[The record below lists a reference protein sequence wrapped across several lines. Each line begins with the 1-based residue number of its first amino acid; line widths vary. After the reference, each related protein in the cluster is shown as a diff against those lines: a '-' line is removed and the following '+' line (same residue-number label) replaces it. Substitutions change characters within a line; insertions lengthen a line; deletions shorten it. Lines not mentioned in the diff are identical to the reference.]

1 MAYKDPCTKDLTD
14 TSFEHL
20 TQAGTGATT
29 GDWLVMF
36 FKDECEDCKL
46 LQARLETI
54 ACKNRGRI
62 NVARVNKGTTGAV
75 TGRRFEVG
83 AVPALVL

>member
-1 MAYKDPCTKDLTD
+1 MRLR
-14 TSFEHL
+14 
-20 TQAGTGATT
+20 
-29 GDWLVMF
+29 
-36 FKDECEDCKL
+36 
-46 LQARLETI
+46 ARLETV

-83 AVPALVL
+83 AVPALIL